1 MDRTR
6 DHRMAA
12 ANNFAI
18 RCSTAELTAP
28 YLCYQT
34 KFSHPIQFPSIAD
47 LFSIRFYFYKKTFW
61 LIRIF
66 IITSKDLQ
74 INNHVIPYWC
84 ENQSHMLEQL
94 QKKSTVQYQMSKLDI
109 SDAKAKQALD
119 DVSNSKLTYALL
131 KHDGTSNKVIVASTC
146 DDVRDLIDDLNDGTI
161 MYALI
166 RFVINDATKFV
177 YVVRIHHVLLILM
190 ILIF

>member
-1 MDRTR
+1 
-6 DHRMAA
+6 
-12 ANNFAI
+12 
-18 RCSTAELTAP
+18 
-28 YLCYQT
+28 
-34 KFSHPIQFPSIAD
+34 
-47 LFSIRFYFYKKTFW
+47 
-61 LIRIF
+61 
-66 IITSKDLQ
+66 
-74 INNHVIPYWC
+74 
-84 ENQSHMLEQL
+84 MLEQL

-131 KHDGTSNKVIVASTC
+131 KHDGTSNKVIVASTG